1 MDLGRELLVGCLFC
15 EDETRLMWS
24 SLDSGFFLRVPSSL
38 LRIFYLRFSCPFIS
52 SLFLVDEGGR
62 LGFF

>member
-1 MDLGRELLVGCLFC
+1 
-15 EDETRLMWS
+15 LMWS